1 MPAFY
6 ILVLLGI
13 VALYFLMTFTFK
25 PIGKFFHRIWQ
36 DTVDTIEEVDNKE

>member
-6 ILVLLGI
+6 ILVLLGV
-13 VALYFLMTFTFK
+13 VALFFLLTFMFK

-36 DTVDTIEEVDNKE
+36 DAVDAIEEVDNK